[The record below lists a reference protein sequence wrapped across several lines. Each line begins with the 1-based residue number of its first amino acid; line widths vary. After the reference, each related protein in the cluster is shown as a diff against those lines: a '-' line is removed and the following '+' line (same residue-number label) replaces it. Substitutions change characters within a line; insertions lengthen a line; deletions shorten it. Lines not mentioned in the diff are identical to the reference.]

1 MAEPDDNPFEETK
14 PDDEG
19 GGSSGL
25 QLGIR
30 IGLMVAVL
38 AAGSG
43 GGYVLGGLIGGSQAS
58 DPNVVPDDA
67 MELIEPEPGP
77 PDIAAE
83 DFQYIKFEP
92 ITVNLNEPRLAR
104 YIRATVVLAIKAGDG
119 EAADKMITT
128 NRKLELKSWIM
139 HYLADLS
146 LEDVRG
152 QKNLARICREVRE
165 NCNRKLWP
173 RSRPLIDHVLFE
185 QFNVQ

>member
-1 MAEPDDNPFEETK
+1 M
-14 PDDEG
+14 
-19 GGSSGL
+19 
-25 QLGIR
+25 
-30 IGLMVAVL
+30 
-38 AAGSG
+38 
-43 GGYVLGGLIGGSQAS
+43 LGGLIGGSQPS

-67 MELIEPEPGP
+67 MELIEPESRP

-83 DFQYIKFEP
+83 DYDYVKFEK
-92 ITVNLNEPRLAR
+92 ITANLNEPRLAR
-104 YIRATVVLAIKAGDG
+104 YIVATIVLAVRANDTGV
-119 EAADKMITT
+119 ARKMIEGK
-128 NRKLELKSWIM
+128 KLELRNWIM

-152 QKNLARICREVRE
+152 QRNLARIRREIRE